1 LKLGEEQGMGWVL
14 LLLLFETANGCLQLC
29 GVWVLLLLL
38 FLATPTEDE
47 QRRLLLCCA
56 FVD

>member
-1 LKLGEEQGMGWVL
+1 LKIGEEQGMGWVL
-14 LLLLFETANGCLQLC
+14 LLLFETANGRLQLWN
-29 GVWVLLLLL
+29 VWVLLLLL

-56 FVD
+56 IVD

>member
-1 LKLGEEQGMGWVL
+1 LKIGEEEGMGWVL
-14 LLLLFETANGCLQLC
+14 LLFLSATANGCLQLWD
-29 GVWVLLLLL
+29 VWVLLLL

-56 FVD
+56 FC

>member
-1 LKLGEEQGMGWVL
+1 LKIGEEQGMGWVL
-14 LLLLFETANGCLQLC
+14 LLLFETANGRLQLWN
-29 GVWVLLLLL
+29 VWVLLLLL